1 MAKVNPYTE
10 RWFLDRNYT
19 YDDKTGTWT
28 PPVIKKG
35 FIGEKKGFNPTNK
48 DAITVINGKILKPAT
63 LRHDGF
69 MVTRI
74 DESTHINLP
83 NDSVL
88 TIDGLIAGL
97 NGSKG
102 LMRSHWSNTKKQKEI
117 FQSII
122 AGHLKDNKMRKHIG
136 EVSIEY
142 IGYKTRF
149 MDWDNF
155 CASFKHIGD
164 SLVKMGIIVDDSPK
178 IVTQFIPSQIKVPQI
193 GQKVVVIIKDK

>member
-1 MAKVNPYTE
+1 MAKPNQYTDK
-10 RWFLDRNYT
+10 WFLERGYT
-19 YDDKTGTWT
+19 FNSESGTWT

-35 FIGEKKGFNPTNK
+35 FIGQQKGFNK
-48 DAITVINGKILKPAT
+48 DLNELTKPLKAFKALFPDMGGLEINQVI
-63 LRHDGF
+63 
-69 MVTRI
+69 I
-74 DESTHINLP
+74 DESTRINLP

-122 AGHLKDNKMRKHIG
+122 SQHLRDNKMRKHSG

>member
-35 FIGEKKGFNPTNK
+35 FIGEKNGFNKQADKPRTKAPVMDGLQINK
-48 DAITVINGKILKPAT
+48 VW
-63 LRHDGF
+63 
-69 MVTRI
+69 I

-193 GQKVVVIIKDK
+193 GQKVFVIINDK